1 MKNYDNNID
10 MFDAYLN
17 NLMSDD
23 EKRSFEQRLNNEPEF
38 KKEFK
43 EYKQMIFLIQESCA
57 EANQEFEQAMKNIS
71 DDTFKDVVSTEK
83 EDSAH
88 VTLADDEAAKPK
100 GRVIP
105 LKKAYQWMS
114 IAAMVVLVAGVGMN
128 LMQRSSFNQQM
139 AQTNDQLKQ
148 LQQSN
153 NDMKLAYCDALTDG
167 HTPFEDLTAATR
179 GSDSD
184 AINEKYKTAIDNLK
198 DNKTNEA
205 IGALEEIYK
214 KSDGD
219 RKSEIGYE
227 LVYAYVKAGDFV
239 NAKRVIKEVK
249 SGNGNL
255 PQKYLDELDKLEQKI
270 SKPYF

>member
-105 LKKAYQWMS
+105 LKKVYQWMS
-114 IAAMVVLVAGVGMN
+114 IAAMLVVIAGVGMN
-128 LMQRSSFNQQM
+128 IM
-139 AQTNDQLKQ
+139 
-148 LQQSN
+148 
-153 NDMKLAYCDALTDG
+153 
-167 HTPFEDLTAATR
+167 
-179 GSDSD
+179 
-184 AINEKYKTAIDNLK
+184 
-198 DNKTNEA
+198 
-205 IGALEEIYK
+205 
-214 KSDGD
+214 
-219 RKSEIGYE
+219 
-227 LVYAYVKAGDFV
+227 
-239 NAKRVIKEVK
+239 
-249 SGNGNL
+249 
-255 PQKYLDELDKLEQKI
+255 
-270 SKPYF
+270 